1 MTVNDALT
9 EAAERLEEAGVDAPG
24 LTSEL
29 IMAHVL
35 GTGRAGVLA
44 RFKDELTAEDADEFA
59 FLVGRRARRVPLQ
72 HITGTVEFCGLAL
85 NVTPDTLIPR
95 PETEI
100 LVHEALSRI
109 RDVQSPV
116 AADIGTG
123 SGCIAVAL
131 AVKRPD
137 MKVYAVDPSAGA
149 LSVAVENARSHG
161 VSDRV
166 VTLQGSLYGPL
177 ELLGLKGGFDLVVS
191 NPPYIPAGEMPGLQ
205 PEVLREPDGALDGG
219 LEGLDIIR
227 GIIEDAPSFIKPG
240 APLLVEIGAGQ
251 SGAVRALVD
260 ASEGLDFTGFVT
272 DFAGIERVLVARRMQ

>member
-1 MTVNDALT
+1 LTVQDALT
-9 EAAERLEEAGVDAPG
+9 EAAARLEEAGVDAPG
-24 LTSEL
+24 LTAEL

-44 RFKDELTAEDADEFA
+44 RLRDALSEEDADEFA
-59 FLVGRRARRVPLQ
+59 VLAGRRAHRVPLQ

-85 NVTPDTLIPR
+85 GVTPDTLIPR

-100 LVHEALSRI
+100 LVQEALALI
-109 RDVQSPV
+109 RDVQAPA

-131 AVKRPD
+131 AVMHPD

-149 LSVAVENARSHG
+149 LAVAVENARSHG

-166 VTLQGSLYGPL
+166 VTLQGVLFGPL
-177 ELLGLKGGFDLVVS
+177 EVLGLGAGLDLVVS
-191 NPPYIPAGEMPGLQ
+191 NPPYIPAGELPGLQ
-205 PEVLREPDGALDGG
+205 PEVLREPEGALDGG
-219 LEGLDIIR
+219 PEGLDIIR
-227 GIIEDAPSFIKPG
+227 DIIADAPAYMKPG

-251 SGAVRALVD
+251 SGAVRALVE
-260 ASEGLDFTGFVT
+260 ASAGLEFTGFVS
-272 DFAGIERVLVARRMQ
+272 DFAGIERVLVARRKI